1 MQHLDGIRP
10 LSTET
15 TDSTCPCA
23 NNSNWA
29 ENLAVN
35 SFFGPFPPNPALEV
49 SDPPGQNRA
58 GQNEVRGEN
67 SSFLAM
73 HRNNAALL
81 LQIFLLPVAT
91 LAFAWPPTL
100 NTLPASGNVHSIHQ
114 SLFVQRG
121 SLKGVRYCRNND
133 FSAHQSSQCRSSNTL
148 PLFALGTSSGSFE
161 HTPQNT
167 LRGGVNQQGAFRSS
181 FTSAPLIASPSGR

>member
-1 MQHLDGIRP
+1 M
-10 LSTET
+10 
-15 TDSTCPCA
+15 
-23 NNSNWA
+23 
-29 ENLAVN
+29 
-35 SFFGPFPPNPALEV
+35 
-49 SDPPGQNRA
+49 
-58 GQNEVRGEN
+58 RGEN

-181 FTSAPLIASPSGR
+181 FTSAPLIASPSGRVSLISFPFSRSFPLSRQMSLTSACETHAGRPSGKKRSPHPSPPDRSCWLGYDPP